1 MRLTLLG
8 VRGSTPAPG
17 ADFVRYGGNT
27 SCVLVGIDDEPPTL
41 VLEAGTGLRSLSDRL
56 GGRPFRGDL
65 VLTHLH
71 WDHVQGLPFSSAVD
85 HPDALVRLHVP
96 VDSEG
101 DDPVEMLS
109 RCMSPPNFPI
119 GPDGLKGH
127 WEFLPLLPGPVPL
140 ADPRLRMVAGRIRHK
155 GGATYG
161 LRLTAAGGESA
172 AYLPDHLLTTAED
185 PDGAGLVSGVDVL
198 LHDGQFLSSE
208 AVRAEEYGH
217 STIDVA
223 VEYADRCG
231 VRELVLLH
239 HHPDRTDT
247 ALDALAAEW
256 QRSPGGRRVR
266 FGAEGDVLDVEGAGD
281 PLP

>member
-1 MRLTLLG
+1 VRLTLLG

-27 SCVLVGIDDEPPTL
+27 SCVLVGVGDEPPTL
-41 VLEAGTGLRSLSDRL
+41 VLEAGTGLRSLSHRL

-85 HPDALVRLHVP
+85 HPEAVVRLHVP

-119 GPDGLKGH
+119 GPEGLKGH
-127 WEFLPLLPGPVPL
+127 WEFLPLLPGRVPL
-140 ADPRLRMVAGRIRHK
+140 ADERLQMVAGRIRHK

-161 LRLTAAGGESA
+161 LRVTGPDGGSA
-172 AYLPDHLLTTAED
+172 AYLPDHLLASPDD
-185 PDGAGLVSGVDVL
+185 PDGRDLVSDVDLL

-208 AVRAEEYGH
+208 AARAEEYGH
-217 STIDVA
+217 STVEAA
-223 VEYADRCG
+223 VGYADACG
-231 VRELVLLH
+231 ARELVLLH
-239 HHPDRTDT
+239 HHPDRSDA
-247 ALDALAAEW
+247 ALDEMAARHV
-256 QRSPGGRRVR
+256 RSPGGRRVR
-266 FGAEGDVLDVEGAGD
+266 FGAEGDALEVTGAS
-281 PLP
+281 PRP